1 MEDCMR
7 KNMGAIDRTVRVA
20 LALAVG
26 VLAYLHV
33 LTGPLAVVLG
43 IVALVFVATGL
54 VGFCPIYAPFG
65 IKTCKVVNP
74 VEVAQT
80 QLFNPDGTADT
91 KPRKN

>member
-1 MEDCMR
+1 MR
-7 KNMGAIDRTVRVA
+7 KNMGAIDRIVRIA

-26 VLAYLHV
+26 VLAYLQV
-33 LTGPLAVVLG
+33 LNGPLAVALG
-43 IVALVFVATGL
+43 ILALVFLATGL
-54 VGFCPIYAPFG
+54 VGFCPLYAPFG

-91 KPRKN
+91 KPKKS